1 MSGTRVDVMRLQ
13 KRFGRKQVLRG
24 VDLTIAPDRITA
36 LVGPNSAGKTTL
48 LKCLLGMVRP
58 DPGSAVLIDGEAVNG
73 GPEYRSR
80 IGYMPQAARFPEQL
94 TGRELLRFLVELRDS
109 PADRDEALIEAFA
122 LEPQLD
128 KPIRTLSGGT
138 RQKLNAVAAFL
149 FRPAL
154 LILDEPTAGLDP
166 VAASVLKDRVLQA
179 PAQGTT
185 VLLTSHL
192 MAEVEELAQDV
203 LFLAEGRIA
212 FAGTVESLLRE
223 SGETKLER
231 AIARLL
237 SRAAA

>member
-1 MSGTRVDVMRLQ
+1 MSGIRVDVMGLC

-24 VDLTIAPDRITA
+24 VDLSITPSRITA
-36 LVGPNSAGKTTL
+36 LVGPNSSGKTTF

-58 DPGSAVLIDGEAVNG
+58 DPGSAILMDGSPVNG
-73 GPEYRSR
+73 GPEYRRR
-80 IGYMPQAARFPEQL
+80 IGYMPQAAKFPELL
-94 TGRELLRFLVELRDS
+94 TGRELLRFLMDLRGS
-109 PADRDEALIEAFA
+109 PADRDESLIEAFR
-122 LEPQLD
+122 LESQLD
-128 KPIRTLSGGT
+128 KPVRTLSGGT

-149 FRPAL
+149 FRPSL

-166 VAASVLKDRVLQA
+166 AAASVLKDRVLQA
-179 PAQGTT
+179 PGQGTT

-192 MAEVEELAQDV
+192 MAEVEELAQDI

-212 FAGTVESLLRE
+212 FAGTVESLIRE

-231 AIARLL
+231 AIARFL